1 MFLQGIDDL
10 DMAPQKSAAFA
21 EESAEVQVLLASLTK
36 TRDLTKRIGASLSRL
51 DASGKIVKDAIGP
64 IYSNTQQLQVTSR
77 NIDRVNEQIEKLRKP
92 LDAKG
97 REEGIIRAG
106 PRTSGINQYLG
117 ALKRVDKALSD
128 LTATNLRSNQQ
139 TISEFHGLLS
149 TGVNQL
155 LDLYRSSLQEEDH
168 QIEPLHFLTKGLNFP
183 IFSSDKSSYLS
194 DVANA
199 IVSASAQSA
208 RLGQRDDDQG
218 VKIYADIRGDYLHL
232 SLQNLATA
240 SISTAKRGPNDQTV
254 YKPGSNAI
262 GTYAQ
267 CLEKMFLAEFE
278 NVVRI
283 FRGETVGR
291 VFSATCS
298 KALSDFSKTLS
309 ELNSVIRSRMLTDCF
324 LAYEIIDLVTP
335 LSYRLEKRTGQLRPQ
350 ISDALRPIRDA
361 ARSSLTEILSRTRSQ
376 AESVTTLPPDGNTI
390 PLVHET
396 ATRIRT
402 LGQFDKP
409 LLHLLT
415 SIGDGGWRGNA
426 PSNASANS
434 LGADSNTTPQ
444 SSTLNLADTA
454 DNPGLLSNYLE
465 DMLDILLATLNS
477 RSYAFHKTKSL
488 QAVFILNTIAVLTRT
503 ITSNP
508 ELQPYLNPS
517 RLESHRKSA
526 TSSYMTAW
534 REPSAHLLDTINTT
548 SSRPLSGSSSALDST
563 AIIKSLGS
571 KDKDRIKEKFKLFN
585 AAFDEQVAR
594 HKSLYMER
602 EVKAGLQRDIQSTI
616 EPLYGRFWDRYHE
629 LDKGKGKTVKYSKS
643 ELATVLNS
651 L

>member
-1 MFLQGIDDL
+1 
-10 DMAPQKSAAFA
+10 MAPQRNAAFA

-36 TRDLTKRIGASLSRL
+36 TKDLTKRIGASLNRL
-51 DASGKIVKDAIGP
+51 DASGKIVQDAIGP
-64 IYSNTQQLQVTSR
+64 IYTNTQQIQVTSR
-77 NIDRVNEQIEKLRKP
+77 NIDKVNEQIEKLRKP

-106 PRTSGINQYLG
+106 PRNSGLNQYLG

-155 LDLYRSSLQEEDH
+155 LDLYRSSLQNEDH
-168 QIEPLHFLTKGLNFP
+168 QIEPLHFITKGLNFP
-183 IFSSDKSSYLS
+183 IFSGEKSSYLS
-194 DVANA
+194 EIANA

-218 VKIYADIRGDYLHL
+218 VTIYAETRGNYLYL

-240 SISTAKRGPNDQTV
+240 SISTAKRGPNDPTV

-262 GTYAQ
+262 GMYAQ
-267 CLEKMFLAEFE
+267 CLENMFLAEFE
-278 NVVRI
+278 NITRI
-283 FRGETVGR
+283 FKGETVGR
-291 VFSATCS
+291 VFAATCS
-298 KALSDFSKTLS
+298 RALNDFSKTLA

-324 LAYEIIDLVTP
+324 LAYEIIDLITP

-350 ISDALRPIRDA
+350 ISDALRPVRDA

-376 AESVTTLPPDGNTI
+376 AEGVTMLPPDGNTI
-390 PLVHET
+390 PLIHET
-396 ATRIRT
+396 ASRIRM
-402 LGQFDKP
+402 LGHFDKP

-434 LGADSNTTPQ
+434 LGAGSNTTPQ

-454 DNPGLLSNYLE
+454 GNPGLLSNYLG
-465 DMLDILLATLNS
+465 DLLDLLLTTLNG
-477 RSYAFHKTKSL
+477 RSQAFHKTKPL
-488 QAVFILNTIAVLTRT
+488 QAVFMLNSIAVLSRT
-503 ITSNP
+503 ITSTP
-508 ELQPYLNPS
+508 ELQPYLSPS
-517 RLESHRKSA
+517 RLESHRKST

-563 AIIKSLGS
+563 AIIKSLSS
-571 KDKDRIKEKFKLFN
+571 KDKDRIKEKFRLFN

-602 EVKAGLQRDIQSTI
+602 EVKAALQRDIQSTI

-643 ELATVLNS
+643 ELAVVLNG

>member
-1 MFLQGIDDL
+1 
-10 DMAPQKSAAFA
+10 MAPQKSAAFA

-36 TRDLTKRIGASLSRL
+36 TRDLTKRIGASLNRL
-51 DASGKIVKDAIGP
+51 DTSGKIVKDAIGP

-77 NIDRVNEQIEKLRKP
+77 NIDRLNEQIEKLRKP

-106 PRTSGINQYLG
+106 PRASGINQYLG

-155 LDLYRSSLQEEDH
+155 LELYRSSLQEEDH
-168 QIEPLHFLTKGLNFP
+168 QIEPLHFVTKGLSFP
-183 IFSSDKSSYLS
+183 VFSSDKSSYLS
-194 DVANA
+194 DVATA
-199 IVSASAQSA
+199 IVSANAQSA

-240 SISTAKRGPNDQTV
+240 SISTAKRAPNDQTV

-267 CLEKMFLAEFE
+267 CLENMFLAEHE
-278 NVVRI
+278 NIVRV

-298 KALSDFSKTLS
+298 KALNDFSKTLS
-309 ELNSVIRSRMLTDCF
+309 ELNSVIRSRLLTDCF
-324 LAYEIIDLVTP
+324 LAYEIIDLITP

-361 ARSSLTEILSRTRSQ
+361 ARSSLAEILSRTRSQ
-376 AESVTTLPPDGNTI
+376 AEGITTLPPDGNTI

-402 LGQFDKP
+402 LAQFDKP

-434 LGADSNTTPQ
+434 LGAGSNTTPQ
-444 SSTLNLADTA
+444 SSTLNLAETA
-454 DNPGLLSNYLE
+454 ENRGLLSNYLG
-465 DMLDILLATLNS
+465 DILDTLIATLNS
-477 RSYAFHKTKSL
+477 RSQTFHKTKPL
-488 QAVFILNTIAVLTRT
+488 QAVFMLNTIAILTRT

-508 ELQPYLNPS
+508 ELQPYLSPS

-548 SSRPLSGSSSALDST
+548 SSRPVSGSSSALDST
-563 AIIKSLGS
+563 AIIKSLSS

-594 HKSLYMER
+594 HKSLFMER

-616 EPLYGRFWDRYHE
+616 EPLYARFWDRYHE

>member
-1 MFLQGIDDL
+1 
-10 DMAPQKSAAFA
+10 MAPQKNAAFA

-36 TRDLTKRIGASLSRL
+36 TKDLTKRIGASLNRL

-106 PRTSGINQYLG
+106 PRNSGLNQYLG

-128 LTATNLRSNQQ
+128 LTATNLRSNKQ
-139 TISEFHGLLS
+139 TISEFHSLLS

-168 QIEPLHFLTKGLNFP
+168 QVEPLHFLTKGLNFP
-183 IFSSDKSSYLS
+183 VFSSEKCSYLS
-194 DVANA
+194 DIANA
-199 IVSASAQSA
+199 IVSAGAQSA

-218 VKIYADIRGDYLHL
+218 VNIYADLRGDYLYL

-240 SISTAKRGPNDQTV
+240 SISTSKRGPNDQTV

-262 GTYAQ
+262 STYAQ
-267 CLEKMFLAEFE
+267 CLENMFLAEFE
-278 NVVRI
+278 NVSRI

-291 VFSATCS
+291 VFAATCS
-298 KALSDFSKTLS
+298 KALNDFGKTLA
-309 ELNSVIRSRMLTDCF
+309 ELNGVIRSRMLTDCF
-324 LAYEIIDLVTP
+324 LAYEIIDLITP

-361 ARSSLTEILSRTRSQ
+361 ARSSLTEILSRTRGQ

-396 ATRIRT
+396 AMRIRT
-402 LGQFDKP
+402 LGHFDKP

-415 SIGDGGWRGNA
+415 SIGDGGWRGNG

-434 LGADSNTTPQ
+434 LGAGSNGTPQ
-444 SSTLNLADTA
+444 SSTLKLADTAA
-454 DNPGLLSNYLE
+454 DNPGLLSNYLG
-465 DMLDILLATLNS
+465 DLLDLVLTTLNS
-477 RSYAFHKTKSL
+477 RSQGIHKTKPL
-488 QAVFILNTIAVLTRT
+488 QAVFMLNTIAVLART
-503 ITSNP
+503 ITSTP
-508 ELQPYLNPS
+508 ELQPYLDPS
-517 RLESHRKSA
+517 RLETHRKAA

-548 SSRPLSGSSSALDST
+548 ASRPVSGSSSALDST
-563 AIIKSLGS
+563 SIIKSLGS

-602 EVKAGLQRDIQSTI
+602 EVKTALQRDVQSTI

-643 ELATVLNS
+643 ELAVVLNS